1 MAKNNG
7 RAKTDVPDVETEE
20 RERKSF
26 VEASKAKLLKTF
38 VLATKLSESDKVDA
52 NGKRAAKSLIESLKS
67 LGAWIAELPEDFA
80 ITMPST
86 ARTIEAGDMVTIIDE
101 LLELYPCGKG
111 PHKVL
116 SVKRLGGQPGTGR
129 GGKVFVNIET
139 KRGNLAVPS
148 SALD

>member
-1 MAKNNG
+1 MAKN
-7 RAKTDVPDVETEE
+7 AKKTEAQETEAQ
-20 RERKSF
+20 ERKSF
-26 VEASKAKLLKTF
+26 VEASKAKMLKLYT
-38 VLATKLSESDKVDA
+38 LATKLSESDKVDA
-52 NGKRAAKSLIESLKS
+52 KGKRAALGMIESLKT
-67 LGAWIAELPEDFA
+67 LGTWFAELPADFA
-80 ITMPST
+80 ITMPSVG
-86 ARTIEAGDMVTIIDE
+86 RTMEPGDMVTIIDE

>member
-1 MAKNNG
+1 MAK
-7 RAKTDVPDVETEE
+7 AKKSEETVPETDAVT
-20 RERKSF
+20 ERKSF
-26 VEASKAKLLKTF
+26 VEASKAKALKVYT
-38 VLATKLSESDKVDA
+38 LAQKLSESDKVDA
-52 NGKRAAKSLIESLKS
+52 KGKRAVSGLIDALKPFGEW
-67 LGAWIAELPEDFA
+67 LANLPADFA
-80 ITMPST
+80 ITMPSVG
-86 ARTIEAGDMVTIIDE
+86 RTMEPGDMVTIIDE